1 MIDTVKYPAP
11 IAIIDIGSNSV
22 RLVVF
27 ESPYIGE
34 RPIFNE
40 KVQCSLG
47 EDLDKTGRLS
57 EAGKRRTTQTLAG
70 FLALCSAMNIGT
82 IIPIATAALR
92 DAEDGREF
100 IAEIKTQMGL
110 EITIISGEDEARY
123 SGLGVLAAFPQAKGV
138 AGDLGGGSLELATI
152 KAGGVVDTISM
163 PIGVLRILGKGAGA
177 QDYLDQYL
185 SCIPSGYFKQP
196 NFYIIGGTWR
206 ALTYAYVMTHGKKVQ
221 SIHGFRMK
229 AEPLTEFARDIAS
242 KTGDELI
249 ERYHFEH
256 SRAELLPA
264 AALIMHKLLPLL
276 QVKTVIVSTG
286 GLRDGLLRSHLEG
299 EI

>member
-1 MIDTVKYPAP
+1 MIDTSKYPAP

-27 ESPYIGE
+27 EAPYIGE

-57 EAGKRRTTQTLAG
+57 EAAKQRTKQTLTG
-70 FLALCSAMNIGT
+70 FLSLCSAMNIGT

-100 IAEIKTQMGL
+100 IAAIKAQMGL
-110 EITIISGEDEARY
+110 DITIISGEDEARY

-152 KAGGVVDTISM
+152 KGGGVVDTISM
-163 PIGVLRILGKGAGA
+163 PVGVLRILGKGDGGEH
-177 QDYLDQYL
+177 YLEQHLASIPQSYL
-185 SCIPSGYFKQP
+185 KQP

-206 ALTYAYVMTHGKKVQ
+206 ALTYAYIMAHNKKVH

-229 AEPLTEFARDIAS
+229 AEPLAEFAQGIAKKS
-242 KTGDELI
+242 AEELI
-249 ERYHFEH
+249 ETYHFEH

-264 AALIMHKLLPLL
+264 AALIMQNLLPLL
-276 QVKTVIVSTG
+276 QAKTVIVSTG
-286 GLRDGLLRSHLEG
+286 ACGMGFYRR
-299 EI
+299 I